1 MLSFQPP
8 PSNNNK
14 SQSQG
19 QNQNQNNKFG
29 AQSHNNTNKFGSNF
43 SNKNVFQKRK
53 GPSHKADHGNSSFGA
68 MNTTNSTNPAIGR
81 SSTSSNLSEEDL
93 KFDQHIGGF
102 DTNFN
107 IFQQFNHNQRPI
119 PKFLIYQSPALK
131 AAPIKQDEWDK
142 SNQQEM
148 FRLEQN
154 TSDVS
159 TLYEDF
165 QKMRENERKVMEQ
178 KGLVDKEDTRKT
190 LEDAISFQGSCL
202 EMCPVYERIRRSI
215 ENDVRK
221 YEKDSNGKISKDK
234 AIKAFS
240 RPAAGQP
247 PPLPSDVRPP
257 QILFKTLNYI
267 VDNILPDLPE
277 SQSFIWDRT
286 RSIRQDF
293 TYQNYFGPE
302 AMDCNERTVRI
313 HILTLHVMA
322 KTRSE
327 FSQQQELEQMNKA
340 LKTLSEMYAEYRS
353 RGIQAPNE
361 AEFRAYY
368 LISQLRDPE
377 LDREIQSFPD
387 DIINDKRVQLA
398 LNLRNLVQTN
408 IIERG
413 FQPTEDVLNF
423 YKNFFQNFSQGQIP
437 ILLSYLLE
445 IHLNEIRFYAIKSLK
460 RSLHAKSK
468 PYPSDYMI
476 NLLAFNDFVDLSNYA
491 NYYGLK
497 ITKEGGQSFVDLL
510 SLAHPSHLLPD
521 QKPLVQAFFD
531 KHDAKVTS
539 YKELIES
546 GVSNIEVLN
555 IPSSIRE
562 PIPLA
567 VPTNNFNQQPKA
579 PSFNFSFPQNNTI
592 QPNSVDEEQ
601 AKLEELKKSQEK
613 EALLKKKLEEEKAK
627 RDQQRALEEQR
638 RKEEQEQKRLQQ
650 LENEKIAKEQERQKK
665 IQLVSSLSE
674 TLTQNLIK
682 STIGKEL
689 TSVLKPL
696 VESEISRKQKKKTI
710 LNSFSEGLFEAFV
723 GELIYI
729 ESLEILADN
738 FRKFKLKKLLIK
750 KVSHLAKES
759 REKVELKKRKR
770 EEFLEA
776 SKTFGIP
783 KIIAKRKKLNHH
795 KKKNISVASQDEYDT
810 KVHKDTKNENVDL
823 NPLNFEQLTENLKNN
838 MIDKYEILMFFQ
850 DLNTT
855 RSIFLRRK
863 FSIDKTL
870 DFTIGNHLKIM
881 GTSEINPSKFNN
893 VNLLIFNCDGIESIR
908 EQRVLLKELINGI
921 SLNSNFKFEVLI
933 VFWELK
939 GLIKLSKNEILKEL
953 NFRSNDTILNVDV
966 LKIDGDLK
974 IESLQRKVDEL
985 GTKFGYTA
993 KGEYNLKHNKG
1004 KFKTNVGLKSND
1016 QLKIFKDGE
1025 SSFEHDFIG
1034 DDNKFYKHLQKHIEA
1049 SPKRVALPKLLSNFN
1064 KSNEFLNVGK
1074 KKQAK
1079 IEVYSTPRPKSS
1091 ELLQTPSFYNDSTGS
1106 SISNLSNITF
1116 ANQSSS
1122 TPINIINK
1130 PSYAQVVKNS
1140 IKQEVREEEED
1151 KPVPKSILELRKL
1164 AASVRERHG
1173 KKKE

>member
-1 MLSFQPP
+1 M
-8 PSNNNK
+8 
-14 SQSQG
+14 
-19 QNQNQNNKFG
+19 
-29 AQSHNNTNKFGSNF
+29 
-43 SNKNVFQKRK
+43 
-53 GPSHKADHGNSSFGA
+53 
-68 MNTTNSTNPAIGR
+68 
-81 SSTSSNLSEEDL
+81 
-93 KFDQHIGGF
+93 
-102 DTNFN
+102 
-107 IFQQFNHNQRPI
+107 
-119 PKFLIYQSPALK
+119 IYQSPALK

-148 FRLEQN
+148 FKLEQN

-165 QKMRENERKVMEQ
+165 QKMRETERKVMEQ

-377 LDREIQSFPD
+377 LDREIQSFPH

-555 IPSSIRE
+555 IPSSISE
-562 PIPLA
+562 PVPLA

-627 RDQQRALEEQR
+627 RDQQKALEEQR

-674 TLTQNLIK
+674 TLTQDLIK
-682 STIGKEL
+682 TTIGKEL

-710 LNSFSEGLFEAFV
+710 LNSFSKGLFEAFV

-750 KVSHLAKES
+750 KVSRLAKES

-795 KKKNISVASQDEYDT
+795 KKKNISVVSQDEYDT

-823 NPLNFEQLTENLKNN
+823 NPLNFEQLNENLKSN

-908 EQRVLLKELINGI
+908 EQRILLKELINGI

-1004 KFKTNVGLKSND
+1004 KFKTNVGIKSND

-1140 IKQEVREEEED
+1140 IKQEIQKEEED

>member
-1 MLSFQPP
+1 
-8 PSNNNK
+8 
-14 SQSQG
+14 
-19 QNQNQNNKFG
+19 
-29 AQSHNNTNKFGSNF
+29 
-43 SNKNVFQKRK
+43 
-53 GPSHKADHGNSSFGA
+53 
-68 MNTTNSTNPAIGR
+68 
-81 SSTSSNLSEEDL
+81 
-93 KFDQHIGGF
+93 
-102 DTNFN
+102 
-107 IFQQFNHNQRPI
+107 
-119 PKFLIYQSPALK
+119 
-131 AAPIKQDEWDK
+131 
-142 SNQQEM
+142 
-148 FRLEQN
+148 
-154 TSDVS
+154 
-159 TLYEDF
+159 
-165 QKMRENERKVMEQ
+165 
-178 KGLVDKEDTRKT
+178 
-190 LEDAISFQGSCL
+190 
-202 EMCPVYERIRRSI
+202 
-215 ENDVRK
+215 
-221 YEKDSNGKISKDK
+221 DSNGKISKDK

-387 DIINDKRVQLA
+387 GIINDKRVQLA
-398 LNLRNLVQTN
+398 LNLRNLVRTN

-555 IPSSIRE
+555 IPSSISE

-689 TSVLKPL
+689 TSALKPL

-795 KKKNISVASQDEYDT
+795 KKKNTSVASQDEYDT

>member
-81 SSTSSNLSEEDL
+81 PSSSNLSEEDL

-148 FRLEQN
+148 FKLEQN

-267 VDNILPDLPE
+267 VDNILSDLPE

-423 YKNFFQNFSQGQIP
+423 YKIFFKTF
-437 ILLSYLLE
+437 L
-445 IHLNEIRFYAIKSLK
+445 KSLK

-555 IPSSIRE
+555 IPFSISE

-674 TLTQNLIK
+674 TLTQDLIK

-738 FRKFKLKKLLIK
+738 FRKFK
-750 KVSHLAKES
+750 
-759 REKVELKKRKR
+759 
-770 EEFLEA
+770 
-776 SKTFGIP
+776 
-783 KIIAKRKKLNHH
+783 RKKLNHH

-823 NPLNFEQLTENLKNN
+823 NPLKFEQLTENLKNN

-881 GTSEINPSKFNN
+881 GTNEINPSKFNN

-908 EQRVLLKELINGI
+908 EQRILLKELIN
-921 SLNSNFKFEVLI
+921 
-933 VFWELK
+933 